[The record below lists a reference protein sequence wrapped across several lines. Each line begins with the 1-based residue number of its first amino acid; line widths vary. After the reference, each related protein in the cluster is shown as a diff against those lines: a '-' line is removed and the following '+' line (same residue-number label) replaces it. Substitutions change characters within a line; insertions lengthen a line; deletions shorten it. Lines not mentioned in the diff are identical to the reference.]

1 VVFRVVGAA
10 LVVVLLRQLL
20 RLLLRVD
27 LEDFGFCSETSLVV
41 LVGSLTL
48 SSSKGPPNDVSGKE
62 LMVLSKSSM
71 VYLLLVCTG
80 SAAATNAAAVTSPMS
95 TLDLRLGRW
104 MREEDGFSSS
114 WETVP
119 ALNVVVVAVVVTVVL
134 CFVMSP
140 RSKLDLRVRRRREV
154 DNLVGSSPSRRDVGA
169 TAPDE
174 LGLFLSHRGGC
185 GLSEGRVDS
194 SSFSKDSI
202 CTRMGDVPTRS
213 IPRNDNGL
221 RGVVLVLL
229 KMLVVAGEAE

>member
-1 VVFRVVGAA
+1 
-10 LVVVLLRQLL
+10 VVLLRQLL

-27 LEDFGFCSETSLVV
+27 LEDFGFCSETTLVV

-119 ALNVVVVAVVVTVVL
+119 ALNVVVVVVVVVTVVL

-154 DNLVGSSPSRRDVGA
+154 DDLVGSSPSRRDVGT

-174 LGLFLSHRGGC
+174 LGLFLSDRGGC